1 MYGVAVAVA
10 AATAAIKDIR
20 RHNLCVISDVLSI
33 IIKPAH
39 MRMQSMCE
47 REMMYFYFMAFA
59 RIRSG
64 RFISF
69 KCPTP

>member
-39 MRMQSMCE
+39 MRMQRDVCE
-47 REMMYFYFMAFA
+47 RDDVFLFYGFC
-59 RIRSG
+59 
-64 RFISF
+64 
-69 KCPTP
+69 KD